1 MTDFDYII
9 VGAGSAGCVLANRLS
24 ADPTC
29 NVLLVE
35 EGRSGD
41 TFVINMP
48 KGFGKTLAD
57 PTTAHFYPTVRTRE
71 GGAGQEVWVRG
82 KMLGGS
88 SGVNGMVWN
97 RGVAADYDRL
107 AELAGDQWSWEHM
120 RRIFLSL
127 EDHASGGSP
136 DRGVGGP
143 IPVKSHPAP
152 TPLLKAWIEAGREMG
167 LPVKQDHSD
176 PRQEGIAPLQWNI
189 DAKGR
194 RGSAAKAFLKAARAR
209 PNLKIETGVRTDR
222 VILQDRRAV
231 GIAGVRDDGTPV
243 EYRCTGEVILSAGA
257 IGSPRIL
264 QLSGIG
270 GAQDLQRAGID
281 VALDCPGVGRHMRE
295 HTLVMMNFRLRQERD
310 SDNRQFKGARLLA
323 NVAKHVAGRNN
334 TMSYGSSEAA
344 AFVKVLPES
353 ERPDSQLMF
362 APYSLDPA
370 SEMAMEAEP
379 GMQVFTMTLRPR
391 SEGHV
396 LVTSSDPGSMLNIDP
411 NFLSDDHDRRA
422 AIGQFRFV
430 REMLAKAPLQPYV
443 VGETDFTAR
452 AQSDEEIIDLFH
464 RFGGA
469 GYHATA
475 TVRMGK
481 DNSAP
486 LDGRLRLRGIEGL
499 RVIDC
504 SVFPEMVAGNTN
516 APTMGMAMRAAEL
529 IREDRRS
536 GSARAA

>member
-1 MTDFDYII
+1 MEDFDYIV
-9 VGAGSAGCVLANRLS
+9 VGAGSAGCVLADQLS
-24 ADPTC
+24 ADPAC
-29 NVLLVE
+29 RVLLVE

-48 KGFGKTLAD
+48 KGFGKTLSD
-57 PTTAHFYPTVRTRE
+57 PTTAHFFPTVRTRE
-71 GGAGQEVWVRG
+71 DGAGQEVWVRG

-107 AELAGDQWSWEHM
+107 AELAGDEWCWQHM
-120 RRIFLSL
+120 RRIFNSI
-127 EDHASGGSP
+127 EDHASGPSE
-136 DRGVGGP
+136 DRGTGGP
-143 IPVKSHPAP
+143 IPIKSHPAP
-152 TPLLKAWIEAGREMG
+152 SPLLKAWLEAGRAMG
-167 LPVKQDHSD
+167 LPVKADHSD
-176 PRQEGIAPLQWNI
+176 PRQEGIGPLQWNI

-194 RGSAAKAFLKAARAR
+194 RVSAAKGFLRRARQR
-209 PNLKIETGVRTDR
+209 PNLRVETGIRTDR
-222 VILQDRRAV
+222 VLIEDRRAV

-243 EYRCTGEVILSAGA
+243 EYRCAGEVILSAGA
-257 IGSPRIL
+257 LGSPRIL

-270 GAQDLQRAGID
+270 GAEDLRSAGIP
-281 VALDCPGVGRHMRE
+281 VALDCPGVGHHMRE
-295 HTLVMMNFRLRQERD
+295 HTLVMMNWRLRNMRD
-310 SDNRQFKGARLLA
+310 SSNNQFTGARLLA
-323 NVAKHVAGRNN
+323 NVLRHVAGRNN

-370 SEMAMEAEP
+370 KGLAMETEP
-379 GMQVFTMTLRPR
+379 GMQVYAMALRPR

-396 LVTSSDPGSMLNIDP
+396 LVTSPDPAAMLAIDP
-411 NFLSDDHDRRA
+411 NFLADEYDRRA
-422 AIGQFRFV
+422 AVGQFRFV
-430 REMLAKAPLQPYV
+430 RQLMAQPPIQPFV
-443 VGETDFTAR
+443 TGETSFTA
-452 AQSDEEIIDLFH
+452 AAKSDDEILDLFH

-475 TVRMGK
+475 TVRMGR

-486 LDGRLRLRGIEGL
+486 LDGRLRLRGIDRL

-529 IREDRRS
+529 IHEDRRTES
-536 GSARAA
+536 KKTV

>member
-1 MTDFDYII
+1 MTQFDYII
-9 VGAGSAGCVLANRLS
+9 VGAGSAGCVLADQLS
-24 ADPTC
+24 ADPSV

-41 TFVINMP
+41 TFLINMP

-57 PTTAHFYPTVRTRE
+57 PTTAHFYPTVNTRE
-71 GGAGQEVWVRG
+71 DGGGQEVWVRG

-107 AELAGDQWSWEHM
+107 AELAGEQWSWEHM
-120 RRIFLSL
+120 RPAFLAL
-127 EDHASGGSP
+127 ENHASGAGG

-143 IPVKSHPAP
+143 IEVKSHPAP
-152 TPLLKAWIEAGREMG
+152 SPLLGAWLKAGQEMG
-167 LPVKQDHSD
+167 LPLKEDHSD
-176 PRQEGIAPLQWNI
+176 PRQEGIGPLQWNI

-194 RGSAAKAFLKAARAR
+194 RVSAAKGFLRRARQR
-209 PNLKIETGVRTDR
+209 PNLKVETGVRTDR
-222 VILQDRRAV
+222 VIVENGRAV
-231 GIAGVRDDGTPV
+231 GIIGVRDDGTAI
-243 EYRCTGEVILSAGA
+243 EFRSQGEVILSAGA

-270 GAQDLQRAGID
+270 SGRDLKAAGID
-281 VALDCPGVGRHMRE
+281 VLLDSEGVGRHMRE
-295 HTLVMMNFRLRQERD
+295 HSLVMMNWRLKRMRD
-310 SDNRQFKGARLLA
+310 SVNNQFTGARLLA
-323 NVAKHVAGRNN
+323 NVARHMAGRPNI
-334 TMSYGSSEAA
+334 MSFGSSEAA

-353 ERPDSQLMF
+353 ERPDSQLMYS
-362 APYSLDPA
+362 PYSVDA
-370 SEMAMEAEP
+370 GKGMVMEQEP
-379 GMQVFTMTLRPR
+379 GMQVYAMTLRPR

-396 LVTSSDPGSMLNIDP
+396 LVRSNDPAAMLEIDP
-411 NFLSDDHDRRA
+411 KFLTDEYDRRA
-422 AIGQFRFV
+422 AVGQFRFV
-430 REMLAKAPLQPYV
+430 RNLMAQPALQPFIH
-443 VGETDFTAR
+443 GETAFTAG
-452 AQSDEEIIDLFH
+452 AQTDAEILDLF
-464 RFGGA
+464 RRYAQA

-499 RVIDC
+499 RVVDC

-516 APTMGMAMRAAEL
+516 APTMGMAMRAAQL
-529 IREDRRS
+529 IHEDRRS
-536 GSARAA
+536 RR